1 MRINQIIAVCIS
13 VLTGLGI
20 IDIYIGRITSAN
32 EFNLISGIKSGNL
45 ITIVIFGVSPQ
56 GQVVLFDLNRHVIA
70 RAMGNISYDLV
81 GQCSRCLKDA
91 SMHVEGELEAY
102 FQTEEDYEDY
112 RYANGVVDL
121 TQAVEDAL
129 MASMPFSI
137 SCGEDCE
144 GLSYKED

>member
-1 MRINQIIAVCIS
+1 MH
-13 VLTGLGI
+13 
-20 IDIYIGRITSAN
+20 IDIRKLNAQKKYVGSMEIEYSAP
-32 EFNLISGIKSGNL
+32 ETFLPMPFVKFAAPIK
-45 ITIVIFGVSPQ
+45 IR
-56 GQVVLFDLNRHVIA
+56 FDYELYADDSFEIR
-70 RAMGNISYDLV
+70 GNISYDLV

-121 TQAVEDAL
+121 TQAGEDAL

>member
-1 MRINQIIAVCIS
+1 MMH
-13 VLTGLGI
+13 
-20 IDIYIGRITSAN
+20 IDIRKLNAQKKYVGSMEIEYSAP
-32 EFNLISGIKSGNL
+32 ETFLPMPFVKFAAPIK
-45 ITIVIFGVSPQ
+45 IR
-56 GQVVLFDLNRHVIA
+56 FDYELYADDSFEIR
-70 RAMGNISYDLV
+70 GNISYDLV

-91 SMHVEGELEAY
+91 SMHVDGELEAY

>member
-1 MRINQIIAVCIS
+1 MMH
-13 VLTGLGI
+13 
-20 IDIYIGRITSAN
+20 IDIRKLNAQKKYVGSMEIEYSAP
-32 EFNLISGIKSGNL
+32 ETFLPMPFVKFAAPIK
-45 ITIVIFGVSPQ
+45 IR
-56 GQVVLFDLNRHVIA
+56 FDYELYADDSFEIR
-70 RAMGNISYDLV
+70 GNISYDLV

-121 TQAVEDAL
+121 TQAGEDAL

>member
-1 MRINQIIAVCIS
+1 MMH
-13 VLTGLGI
+13 
-20 IDIYIGRITSAN
+20 IDIRKLNAQKKYVGSMEIEYSAP
-32 EFNLISGIKSGNL
+32 ETFLPMPFVKFAAPIK
-45 ITIVIFGVSPQ
+45 IR
-56 GQVVLFDLNRHVIA
+56 FDYELYADDSFEIR
-70 RAMGNISYDLV
+70 GNISYDLV